1 MKKQNEINNSII
13 ESNNRQIEELDKHL
27 MDMLNLKMAELPL
40 QVQEPLS

>member
-13 ESNNRQIEELDKHL
+13 ESNNKQIEELDKHL

-40 QVQEPLS
+40 QAQEPLS